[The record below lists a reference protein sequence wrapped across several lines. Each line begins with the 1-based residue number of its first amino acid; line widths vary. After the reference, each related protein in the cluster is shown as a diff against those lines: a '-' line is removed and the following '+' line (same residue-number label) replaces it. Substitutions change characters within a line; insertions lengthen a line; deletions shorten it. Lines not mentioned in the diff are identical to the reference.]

1 MILQYLSIGLVGL
14 VIAGLNT
21 IAIFALWRRVSKAE
35 TQVQH
40 YGQKITTATNL
51 VQGRWN

>member
-1 MILQYLSIGLVGL
+1 MILQYLTLGAAAFLL
-14 VIAGLNT
+14 AALNT

-51 VQGRWN
+51 MQGRWN